1 MTGYEVSGIVNET
14 IAVYAPV
21 VPRRREEIKGQTPTS
36 RTGTWWWGDLM
47 WWQGDVVT
55 GWWGWQG
62 DVVTGWGTHRLLWTP
77 ASGRPGPSHH
87 LTALLEQSQVWPE
100 TWGWGGFGLKKSWK
114 VEYWFQWRA
123 SSQGTGARVH
133 SGFEEPNQV
142 QWGWN
147 QGGWGLKPAEHKDST
162 ASQPLR
168 TRHRCASWSRPSLS
182 VWCVVGPQ

>member
-1 MTGYEVSGIVNET
+1 
-14 IAVYAPV
+14 
-21 VPRRREEIKGQTPTS
+21 
-36 RTGTWWWGDLM
+36 M

-77 ASGRPGPSHH
+77 ASGRPGPSRH

-147 QGGWGLKPAEHKDST
+147 QGGVRAE
-162 ASQPLR
+162 AGWIQRLR
-168 TRHRCASWSRPSLS
+168 SLS
-182 VWCVVGPQ
+182 AAEDQAQVCFLITPFAQCLVHGGSSVDICWLKKWVI